1 MRKLARLG
9 VSVLI
14 ICVPN
19 HTIIYLVICDP
30 ELYTDEDQLR
40 MEKCGVLNCSSNN
53 LCIKRIA
60 CRTTSASLEL
70 LVLLM

>member
-53 LCIKRIA
+53 YALNGLHVA
-60 CRTTSASLEL
+60 LPQHL
-70 LVLLM
+70 LSFLYY